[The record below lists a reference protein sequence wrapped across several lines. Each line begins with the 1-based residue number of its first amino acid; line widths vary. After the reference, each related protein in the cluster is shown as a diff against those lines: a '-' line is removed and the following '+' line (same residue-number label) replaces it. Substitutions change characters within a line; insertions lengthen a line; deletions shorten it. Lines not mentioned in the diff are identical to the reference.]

1 MIRGGMAVTVEGWEG
16 IAFRVRKAQG
26 TRAKVVMVGDDRVH
40 DVPRD
45 SCRLLRRSNY
55 CGICGQIGCTHD
67 DRSWGIAAPGAA

>member
-1 MIRGGMAVTVEGWEG
+1 MIRGGMAVTVEGWKG

-45 SCRLLRRSNY
+45 SCSPLQRSRY
-55 CGICGQIGCTHD
+55 CGVCGQIGCHHD
-67 DRSWGIAAPGAA
+67 GRDS